1 MEFRGAPVFRPRELA
16 HDFGR
21 AAAWGG
27 FVHAEEPNLHLVA
40 FAVLVEGGV
49 IAMHVG
55 AAKTDQYY
63 QRTPMISTA
72 EAALA
77 VFGYQAHPER
87 WVSLGERIFVFAEF
101 IPAHERIRTIR
112 FLLRSGLSGA
122 SEN

>member
-16 HDFGR
+16 HDLGR
-21 AAAWGG
+21 AAAWCG
-27 FVHAEEPNLHLVA
+27 FVHAEPNLHLVA
-40 FAVLVEGGV
+40 SAVLVEGGG

-77 VFGYQAHPER
+77 AFGYQAHPEN
-87 WVSLGERIFVFAEF
+87 WVSLGERIFVFADC

-112 FLLRSGLSGA
+112 FLLRSGLSRA